1 MTPRLR
7 RAAVTALTLVLAPIG
22 VLSMDVSP
30 YWNFDDPAASE
41 AAFRRALVERP
52 GGDDTLVLQT
62 QIARTF
68 GLRSRFAEA
77 HALLDTLEPQL
88 AGAGAEPRVRWL
100 LERGRTFRSSKQ
112 PDRARPLFVEAAERA
127 NAARLE
133 ALEVDA
139 LHMIALVETAPQAQL
154 QWNRKALAV
163 AAAATDPAARNW
175 DASLANNIG
184 MSLHDAGRHDEA
196 LASFRTA
203 LAARERI
210 GNAGRTRVAHRM
222 VAWTLRSLGRHDE
235 ALAILRRLEAE
246 YGAAGQPDG
255 YVFEEIGENLLAQ
268 RQAEEA
274 RPYFAR
280 GWRLLSADTSLGR
293 PDDARLARLERL
305 SRQ

>member
-1 MTPRLR
+1 
-7 RAAVTALTLVLAPIG
+7 
-22 VLSMDVSP
+22 MDVSP

-41 AAFRRALVERP
+41 AAFRQALVERP
-52 GGDDTLVLQT
+52 SGDDGLVLQT

-68 GLRSRFAEA
+68 GLRSRFDEA

-127 NAARLE
+127 HAARLE

-154 QWNRKALAV
+154 QWNRKALAL
-163 AAAATDPAARNW
+163 AAAAADPAARNW

-184 MSLHDAGRHDEA
+184 MSLHDAGRYDEA

-210 GNAGRTRVAHRM
+210 DNAGRTRVAHWM
-222 VAWTLRSLGRHDE
+222 IAWTLRSLGRHDE

-246 YGAAGQPDG
+246 YSEAGKPDG
-255 YVFEEIGENLLAQ
+255 HVFEEIGENLLAQ
-268 RQAEEA
+268 RQAEA
-274 RPYFAR
+274 SRPYFAR
-280 GWRLLSADTSLGR
+280 AWQVLSADTSLGR

-305 SRQ
+305 SR

>member
-1 MTPRLR
+1 
-7 RAAVTALTLVLAPIG
+7 
-22 VLSMDVSP
+22 MDVSP

-41 AAFRRALVERP
+41 AAFRQALVERP
-52 GGDDTLVLQT
+52 SGDDGLVLQT

-127 NAARLE
+127 HAARLE

-154 QWNRKALAV
+154 QWNRKALAL
-163 AAAATDPAARNW
+163 AAAAADPAARNW

-184 MSLHDAGRHDEA
+184 MSLHDAGRYDEA

-210 GNAGRTRVAHRM
+210 DNAGRTRVAHWM
-222 VAWTLRSLGRHDE
+222 IAWTLRSLGRHDE

-246 YGAAGQPDG
+246 YSEAGKPDG
-255 YVFEEIGENLLAQ
+255 HVFEEIGENLLAQ
-268 RQAEEA
+268 RQAEA
-274 RPYFAR
+274 SRPYFAR
-280 GWRLLSADTSLGR
+280 AWQVLSADTSLGR

-305 SRQ
+305 SR

>member
-1 MTPRLR
+1 
-7 RAAVTALTLVLAPIG
+7 
-22 VLSMDVSP
+22 MDVSP

-41 AAFRRALVERP
+41 AAFRRALAERP
-52 GGDDTLVLQT
+52 GGDDALTLQT

-77 HALLDTLEPQL
+77 HALLDAIEPQL

-100 LERGRTFRSSKQ
+100 LEKGRTFRSSKA
-112 PDRARPLFVEAAERA
+112 PDRARPLFVEAVERA
-127 NAARLE
+127 HAARLD

-139 LHMIALVETAPQAQL
+139 LHMVALVETAPEAQME
-154 QWNRKALAV
+154 WNRKALAV
-163 AAAATDPAARNW
+163 AAASSDPVARNW

-184 MSLHDAGRHDEA
+184 MTLHEAGRYEEA

-210 GNAGRTRVAHRM
+210 GNASRTRVAHWM

-235 ALAILRRLEAE
+235 ALTILRRLEAE
-246 YGAAGQPDG
+246 NDAAGTPDG

-268 RQAEEA
+268 RQDEA
-274 RPYFAR
+274 ARRYFGQA
-280 GWRLLSADTSLGR
+280 WRILSADTSLDR
-293 PDDARLARLERL
+293 PDDAHLARLERL
-305 SRQ
+305 SR

>member
-1 MTPRLR
+1 
-7 RAAVTALTLVLAPIG
+7 
-22 VLSMDVSP
+22 MDVSP

-41 AAFRRALVERP
+41 AAFRKALVERP
-52 GGDDTLVLQT
+52 SGDDALVLQT

-88 AGAGAEPRVRWL
+88 AGAGAEPQVRWL

-127 NAARLE
+127 HAARLE

-163 AAAATDPAARNW
+163 AAGAADPVARNW

-184 MSLHDAGRHDEA
+184 MSLHDAGRPDEA

-210 GNAGRTRVAHRM
+210 GNAGRTRVAQWM
-222 VAWTLRSLGRHDE
+222 IAWTLRSLGRHDE

-246 YGAAGQPDG
+246 YSEAGKPDG
-255 YVFEEIGENLLAQ
+255 HVFEEIGENLLAQ
-268 RQAEEA
+268 RQAEA
-274 RPYFAR
+274 SRPYFAR
-280 GWRLLSADTSLGR
+280 AWQVLSADTSLGR

-305 SRQ
+305 SR